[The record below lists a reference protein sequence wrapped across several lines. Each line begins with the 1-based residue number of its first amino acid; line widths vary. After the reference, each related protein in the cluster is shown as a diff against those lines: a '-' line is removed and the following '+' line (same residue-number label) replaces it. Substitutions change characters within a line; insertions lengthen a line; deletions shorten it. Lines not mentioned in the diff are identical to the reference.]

1 MRIVVSIDDTDN
13 INSRG
18 TGDLAAML
26 AEIIENG
33 GLGTADAITR
43 HQLLIHE
50 DIPYTSHNS
59 CMCFSASIKDEC
71 LDDFIIQAAD
81 FLENESAPGSDPG
94 LCVVDLDSLKYCDE
108 LIAFGFNAKKIV
120 LNKEKA
126 YQLAHKIEVHL
137 SEHGGTG
144 DGIIGALAG
153 AGLRISGNDGRM
165 RGRIKDC
172 KPGEVFRVEEIV
184 KRSIVELVVST
195 DGYVLKNEEMVAM
208 GEVVKTV
215 LLEGRQVLLVTPASS
230 ESSAPWQTCT
240 KTYLKKY

>member
-13 INSRG
+13 IESRG
-18 TGDLAAML
+18 TGELAAML
-26 AEIIENG
+26 AEIIESG

-71 LDDFIIQAAD
+71 LDDFISQAAD
-81 FLENESAPGSDPG
+81 FLKNESAPGSDPG

-108 LIAFGFNAKKIV
+108 LIAFGLNAKKIV
-120 LNKEKA
+120 LNKEEA
-126 YQLAHKIEVHL
+126 YQLAHRIEVHL

-144 DGIIGALAG
+144 GGIIGALAG
-153 AGLRISGNDGRM
+153 AGLRISGSDGRM
-165 RGRIKDC
+165 RGRIKAC
-172 KPGEVFRVEEIV
+172 KPGKVFRVNEIV
-184 KRSIVELVVST
+184 QRSIVELVQST
-195 DGYVLKNEEMVAM
+195 DGYILQNDETVAM

-215 LLEGRQVLLVTPASS
+215 LMEGKQVLLVTPADGQ
-230 ESSAPWQTCT
+230 SSAPWQTCS